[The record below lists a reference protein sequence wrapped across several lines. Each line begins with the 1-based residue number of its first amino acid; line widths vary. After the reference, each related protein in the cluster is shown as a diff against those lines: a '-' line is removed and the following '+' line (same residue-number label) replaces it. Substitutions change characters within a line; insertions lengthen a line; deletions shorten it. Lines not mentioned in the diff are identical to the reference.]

1 VHPTWPFCAAS
12 ISGETPSPRAVLAER
27 PWASSISVQ
36 ATAPCLQATCS
47 AVLPDSVADAASIVP
62 ASSSACSAAPLS
74 AMIFFSIG
82 LGRKLGWGGAAAEAE
97 ARLVGS
103 VRRRLK
109 RTWGAKRW
117 ARRLGGGAGR
127 GAGGST
133 RWPRRSARQASGAS
147 SACRWGGAP
156 SAGGL
161 RARLGG
167 VSALLLRSR
176 RLGGVSAL
184 LFVS

>member
-1 VHPTWPFCAAS
+1 
-12 ISGETPSPRAVLAER
+12 LAER

-97 ARLVGS
+97 ARVRTRPRLRCWFGAAAAEADLGSEAVGPPP
-103 VRRRLK
+103 RRRS
-109 RTWGAKRW
+109 R
-117 ARRLGGGAGR
+117 AGR
-127 GAGGST
+127 GWLDEMAAAVST
-133 RWPRRSARQASGAS
+133 PSIWSVGPHAA
-147 SACRWGGAP
+147 GGAP
-156 SAGGL
+156 SSLEDCGHD
-161 RARLGG
+161 
-167 VSALLLRSR
+167 
-176 RLGGVSAL
+176 
-184 LFVS
+184 